1 MNWPTDGPTP
11 AIFAI
16 STKPWHGRPSNWPSG
31 IDKTFP
37 PCPRDGDW
45 HAVRLALSGD
55 AGSVSLLAWH
65 LLAARVA
72 GVGHQLDHTVPG
84 QLLDDPYAAVRCV
97 AERLL
102 RAISN
107 LVPPGYDYV
116 VDSRFRPPARDQ
128 VWAAWQHDLRDIQ
141 AFKPLSQGILIRPDD
156 LTAQRASFA
165 LWLRQRNDRPLRLRE

>member
-1 MNWPTDGPTP
+1 MAN
-11 AIFAI
+11 
-16 STKPWHGRPSNWPSG
+16 GRPNACNLCHL
-31 IDKTFP
+31 DKTLAWTAQQLAQWYRQDIP
-37 PCPRDGDW
+37 AMPTATEIA

-72 GVGHQLDHTVPG
+72 GLGHQLDHTVPG